1 MSCYHVQQHST
12 RFSTDARCECIKGSE
27 DWKRSAVSVGLH
39 SAPLDGRV
47 IRRFRRVCPGRP
59 GPEAP
64 IVGAAV
70 VGGAVVGAAVV
81 GAAVVEAAVVGKTV
95 VGTTVVV
102 GATVVGATV
111 VGATVAGA
119 MVVGE
124 PVVGA
129 MVGAR
134 GVKGELHVHLLPS
147 LFAARLRRLVYRSQ
161 STITPPGHSCATVLE
176 PNSGG
181 TSCRGRRHRR
191 SGRRRPC

>member
-1 MSCYHVQQHST
+1 M
-12 RFSTDARCECIKGSE
+12 
-27 DWKRSAVSVGLH
+27 
-39 SAPLDGRV
+39 
-47 IRRFRRVCPGRP
+47 
-59 GPEAP
+59 
-64 IVGAAV
+64 GAAV
-70 VGGAVVGAAVV
+70 VGGAVVGAAVL

-111 VGATVAGA
+111 VGTTVAGATVVVGA

-134 GVKGELHVHLLPS
+134 GMKGEIHVHILPS